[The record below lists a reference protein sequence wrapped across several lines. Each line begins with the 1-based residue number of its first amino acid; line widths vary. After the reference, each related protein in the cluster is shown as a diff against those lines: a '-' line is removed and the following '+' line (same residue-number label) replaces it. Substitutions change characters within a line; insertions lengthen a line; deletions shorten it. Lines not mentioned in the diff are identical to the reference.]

1 MFVGTFPVLD
11 SEKEAYP
18 ILGVNGL
25 FGNGEN
31 LIRLISSYPFLQYVW
46 IGPKSDKVEFQH
58 RLDSTHGAAMRSMAT
73 MGPGIVPQKEI
84 LKKNK
89 NLFSQLVVLSALD
102 ITTNCVCHSN
112 FLPTINFQKDGE
124 GPNFANNAG
133 VFNELLLSD
142 GITVDDQLQNLK
154 TIEPTKENMKKIH
167 MIGLSGDYACNV
179 SILAKNITDQL
190 TKSEVELYLDEGRLG
205 LLNASL
211 FNIVQRI
218 WKIKKT
224 MLAGVFDN
232 WHEQFRI
239 LGPKGRFKDYMF
251 INELVLLWPLVCSS
265 SLFKTLYIDGE
276 LDLVFKGSAAQSFR
290 KLVKA
295 LGFTPNTYPFFDEGD
310 RTLRWWSGPVYEFP
324 EDPLRGNN

>member
-1 MFVGTFPVLD
+1 
-11 SEKEAYP
+11 
-18 ILGVNGL
+18 
-25 FGNGEN
+25 
-31 LIRLISSYPFLQYVW
+31 
-46 IGPKSDKVEFQH
+46 
-58 RLDSTHGAAMRSMAT
+58 
-73 MGPGIVPQKEI
+73 
-84 LKKNK
+84 
-89 NLFSQLVVLSALD
+89 VLSALD

-112 FLPTINFQKDGE
+112 FLPSINFQKDGD

-142 GITVDDQLQNLK
+142 GVTVDDQLQNLK

-167 MIGLSGDYACNV
+167 MIGLSGDYACNA

-190 TKSEVELYLDEGRLG
+190 TESEVELYLDEGRLG

-211 FNIVQRI
+211 FNIVQQI
-218 WKIKKT
+218 WKIKRT

-232 WHEQFRI
+232 WHEQYKI
-239 LGPKGRFKDYMF
+239 LGPKDRFKDYMF

-290 KLVKA
+290 NLVKA
-295 LGFTPNTYPFFDEGD
+295 LGFNPNTYPFFDEGD